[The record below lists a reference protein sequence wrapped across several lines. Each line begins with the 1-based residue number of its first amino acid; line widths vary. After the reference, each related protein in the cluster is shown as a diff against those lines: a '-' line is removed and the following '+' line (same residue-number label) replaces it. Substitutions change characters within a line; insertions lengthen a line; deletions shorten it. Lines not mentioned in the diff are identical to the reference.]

1 ATAGLRVELNASMIE
16 TAELSHRVDELE
28 AEVEELTNPKA
39 TRAVSKE
46 VKKRL
51 DELTSAKDQ
60 EVKLR
65 LTAEAEV
72 QRLTFEVARRPL
84 SADSH
89 SDLPMVQN
97 TDLMESEPACA
108 VDLHKVARRPLSADS
123 HSDLP
128 MVQNT
133 VPSLSKGLRQIRSNS
148 SAAEL
153 LGHVWELQDLME
165 SEPAC
170 AVDLHKVLE
179 QLSERLDADAMEAA
193 FKSKPRP
200 TAAAVELLAHR
211 VRASRREGALL
222 RRCCLSLAEAVLDCR
237 QLLQDGGQAL
247 ENVTKGTDDA
257 LATHKA
263 LLLESSSGGIMN
275 VGAQEDP
282 RRRALQAAAA
292 VAAGGPAIKDDQ
304 VGPKPDVKKSSAS
317 SKPNP
322 VPGRSTACPS
332 VLPFDRPESP
342 SDDAPNFGMDS
353 LTLGSK
359 MQKPDGKKSSASP
372 MQVGGRSI
380 TGPARLAFD
389 NEGDASR
396 SLSANFGTDS
406 MNLGSQA
413 LDGPRAQSSAD
424 GGAVRKTRSGG
435 GMAMKRIPTGDL
447 EGGLTGSGARGSIK
461 PPGGGNFVIP
471 KRNG

>member
-1 ATAGLRVELNASMIE
+1 MIE

-97 TDLMESEPACA
+97 T
-108 VDLHKVARRPLSADS
+108 
-123 HSDLP
+123 
-128 MVQNT
+128 

-165 SEPAC
+165 SESAF

-211 VRASRREGALL
+211 
-222 RRCCLSLAEAVLDCR
+222 
-237 QLLQDGGQAL
+237 
-247 ENVTKGTDDA
+247 
-257 LATHKA
+257 
-263 LLLESSSGGIMN
+263 
-275 VGAQEDP
+275 
-282 RRRALQAAAA
+282 
-292 VAAGGPAIKDDQ
+292 
-304 VGPKPDVKKSSAS
+304 
-317 SKPNP
+317 
-322 VPGRSTACPS
+322 
-332 VLPFDRPESP
+332 
-342 SDDAPNFGMDS
+342 
-353 LTLGSK
+353 
-359 MQKPDGKKSSASP
+359 
-372 MQVGGRSI
+372 
-380 TGPARLAFD
+380 
-389 NEGDASR
+389 
-396 SLSANFGTDS
+396 
-406 MNLGSQA
+406 
-413 LDGPRAQSSAD
+413 
-424 GGAVRKTRSGG
+424 
-435 GMAMKRIPTGDL
+435 
-447 EGGLTGSGARGSIK
+447 
-461 PPGGGNFVIP
+461 
-471 KRNG
+471 